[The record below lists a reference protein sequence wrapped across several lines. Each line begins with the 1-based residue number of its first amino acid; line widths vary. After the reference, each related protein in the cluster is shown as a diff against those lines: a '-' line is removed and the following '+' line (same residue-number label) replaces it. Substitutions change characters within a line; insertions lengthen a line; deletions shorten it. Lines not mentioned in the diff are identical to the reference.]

1 MRLSLDGERFLE
13 LPVAL
18 LKDDD
23 VAKATSARVQMKT
36 ELFYVTLD
44 LLPPLHRIAAK
55 DASSF
60 SCQRRASQ
68 NYDGYKKGYKVSGSP
83 SDRQTKGPRF
93 AGLSSSGGRI
103 WTH

>member
-1 MRLSLDGERFLE
+1 VRLSVDGERFLE

-23 VAKATSARVQMKT
+23 LAKATNARVHMKT
-36 ELFYVTLD
+36 ELFNVTLD

-60 SCQRRASQ
+60 SCQKRASQ
-68 NYDGYKKGYKVSGSP
+68 NCDGYKKGYKVSGSP
-83 SDRQTKGPRF
+83 SDRQTKGPRLRAF
-93 AGLSSSGGRI
+93 LSSGGRI
-103 WTH
+103 